1 MSTIIITLSAPGPWL
16 GDGGKEAMRKTY
28 SPVSEDNAISMKSIN
43 TKGFTLIELLVV
55 IAIIAI
61 LAALLL
67 PALAAAK
74 RKAKLATCQSDFH
87 QVFIACS
94 VYANDYNDYYPICT
108 TGGGNAA
115 PNLPNHLNFVDYT
128 EYIFNPPAGNYLTTP
143 NTPLPTGL
151 QPYGSYD
158 CLGLLYETKA
168 VGNGKCLFCPSFLP
182 TDIHSADIY
191 STPTLLS
198 SGPVSMMRGSGNY
211 AVEDSTLYN
220 PRLVN
225 AAAGNTLRAFP
236 KTTSVWSEPATG
248 VIVGPGIAPVPASGG
263 NQLFATDF
271 LSSLDGS
278 TSTFSPGYFAHFPAQ
293 GFNVLFKDGSV
304 SFVQSVSA
312 FQMVS
317 QGLLPTTE
325 STSSNLAY
333 DQFFDF
339 LENAN

>member
-1 MSTIIITLSAPGPWL
+1 
-16 GDGGKEAMRKTY
+16 
-28 SPVSEDNAISMKSIN
+28 MKSTN

-94 VYANDYNDYYPICT
+94 AYANDYNDYYPICT
-108 TGGGNAA
+108 TGGGNA
-115 PNLPNHLNFVDYT
+115 PPTYSPNHLSFVDYS

-168 VGNGKCLFCPSFLP
+168 VGNGKCLFCPCFLP
-182 TDIHSADIY
+182 PDQHAADDY
-191 STPTLLS
+191 STPSLLS
-198 SGPVSMMRGSGNY
+198 SGSASMVRGSGNY
-211 AVEDSTLYN
+211 AVEDTTLYN
-220 PRLVN
+220 PRLVDAT
-225 AAAGNTLRAFP
+225 AATHSNLRAFP

-248 VIVGPGIAPVPASGG
+248 VIVAPGIAPVPASGG
-263 NQLFATDF
+263 SQLFATDF
-271 LSSLDGS
+271 LSSVDGT
-278 TSTFSPGYFAHFPAQ
+278 TSTFSPGYFAHYPAQ
-293 GFNVLFKDGSV
+293 GFNVLFRDGSV
-304 SFVQSVSA
+304 SFVQSISA

-325 STSSNLAY
+325 STGSNLAY